1 MKKKFL
7 MTATVPSM
15 IGQFNME
22 NIKILLN
29 MGYEVDVACNFKDR
43 SVWTDEK
50 EVTFEKQ
57 LSELHVRKIQI
68 EYARSPYHVLK
79 LIKSYLE
86 LKALIQREGYS
97 GLHCHT
103 PVAAAVA
110 RLAANRSGTGTK
122 VIYTAHGFHFYKG
135 APLHNWLI
143 YYPIEKWLSKYT
155 DVLITI
161 NKEDYQRAK
170 KKFYAT
176 NNVYIPGVG
185 VDTQKFATC
194 VVDINQKRRS
204 LGIPQNSFVLLSVG
218 ELHKRKNHQLV
229 ISALGKLQ
237 NKNIYYVIVGEG
249 KLRDSYDK
257 MIKQYKLQSNILL
270 LGFRTDIDELCKMAD
285 CFVHP
290 SVREGFGIAP
300 MEAMAAGLPL
310 ISSFINGIKD
320 YTEDGKTGYC
330 INPKSEKQMMDA
342 ILGMYKNKKFM
353 ENCGLYNAE
362 KAKQFDLKRTCEI
375 MKKVYY

>member
-22 NIKILLN
+22 NIKMLLN

-50 EVTFEKQ
+50 EAAFEKQ

-68 EYARSPYHVLK
+68 EYARSPYHVLE

-86 LKALIQREGYS
+86 LKKLIRREGYT

-103 PVAAAVA
+103 PVAAAVT
-110 RLAANRSGTGTK
+110 RLAAKKAGIGTK

-170 KKFYAT
+170 KKIYAT

-249 KLRDSYDK
+249 KLKDSYNK